1 MTKVRHE
8 KTKNFRKL
16 AFQMKVIQFPPHQ
29 VLSCPGC
36 LSVLLPPASLQSGYV
51 TIISQKGPS
60 SIMELTSIKKLDP
73 PGLEIL
79 LRTGVMLLLFLI
91 TNDAQLK
98 INRPIHLLTMMMIH
112 LDPLHRPVLAIPR
125 ETEVM
130 LLLFLVKN
138 DAQVKIICR
147 IVLLTIMEMIHLHP
161 LCTR

>member
-1 MTKVRHE
+1 
-8 KTKNFRKL
+8 
-16 AFQMKVIQFPPHQ
+16 
-29 VLSCPGC
+29 
-36 LSVLLPPASLQSGYV
+36 
-51 TIISQKGPS
+51 
-60 SIMELTSIKKLDP
+60 
-73 PGLEIL
+73 
-79 LRTGVMLLLFLI
+79 MLLLFLI

-98 INRPIHLLTMMMIH
+98 INRRIHLLTMMMIH